1 MKPNKDFIRKLKE
14 DSGLTTKRF
23 AEIGGI
29 KANTFSVILN
39 SKDKDFSARNI
50 LNWALYFELNL
61 KDFF

>member
-1 MKPNKDFIRKLKE
+1 MRPNKDFIRKLKGN
-14 DSGLTTKRF
+14 SGLTTKRF

-29 KANTFSVILN
+29 KANTFNSILN

-50 LNWALYFELNL
+50 LNWALYFEVNP